1 MLYVKADRAIVGTFL
16 LSAVTLPT
24 AQANSLEGAELAAY
38 DTYCP
43 VGNYRAVWA
52 EPLPDNFVF
61 GGLVKLVCLN
71 EDEQET
77 SFWYVTPEGAVVSSD
92 EVEFPVRERPI
103 ADAQVIASIND
114 LTDDETISLDLSFKY
129 DEPDV
134 PSLAAYGLPEN
145 FYLTSGSSTGGFGQ
159 PTESFYQVN
168 GVDVTQE
175 EFEEWNAL
183 FLTAIQAQEAE
194 RTRLVIEQV
203 HLSLYDLV
211 DINQW
216 HDWIDVEAVNNG
228 NTDNPQWEYRNHL
241 VITLTGKQ
249 SRALLQ
255 SSEELVYVSI
265 YYSATDGGNDEGTI
279 LPSETSDILAQNEP
293 TDESARL
300 DQNNDSILTGGSGG
314 GLVHPAVLLA
324 IFFIGFGGRSRR
336 RR

>member
-1 MLYVKADRAIVGTFL
+1 MLYVKADRAIVGIFL
-16 LSAVTLPT
+16 LFAVTLPT
-24 AQANSLEGAELAAY
+24 AQADSLEGAELAAY

-61 GGLVKLVCLN
+61 GGLVNLVCLN

-77 SFWYVTPEGAVVSSD
+77 SFWYVTPEGTVVSSD
-92 EVEFPVRERPI
+92 EIEFPVRERPI
-103 ADAQVIASIND
+103 ADAHVIESIND
-114 LTDDETISLDLSFKY
+114 LADDEIISLELSFKY

-145 FYLTSGSSTGGFGQ
+145 FYLSSGSSTGGFGQ

-168 GVDVTQE
+168 GVEVTQAE
-175 EFEEWNAL
+175 YEQWNAL
-183 FLTAIQAQEAE
+183 FLAATQAQEAE

-228 NTDNPQWEYRNHL
+228 NTDNPRWEYRNDL
-241 VITLTGKQ
+241 VITLTGIQ
-249 SRALLQ
+249 SRTLLQ
-255 SSEELVYVSI
+255 RSEELVYVSI
-265 YYSATDGGNDEGTI
+265 YYGATDGGNEGTI
-279 LPSETSDILAQNEP
+279 LPSETSDILVQNEP
-293 TDESARL
+293 TDETARL

-314 GLVHPAVLLA
+314 GFFHPASLLA
-324 IFFIGFGGRSRR
+324 IFCIGFGRRSRTR
-336 RR
+336 R